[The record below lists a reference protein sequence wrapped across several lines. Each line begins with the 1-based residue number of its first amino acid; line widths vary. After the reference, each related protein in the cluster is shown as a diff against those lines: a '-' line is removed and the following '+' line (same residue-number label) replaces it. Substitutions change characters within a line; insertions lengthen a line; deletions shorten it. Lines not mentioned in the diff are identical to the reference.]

1 MHEPYEVLPNNVP
14 FSSSH
19 TTLLL
24 FLKETTVSVIVCV
37 PLRSLFSNFYQ
48 FKLIL
53 TFLLAPV

>member
-1 MHEPYEVLPNNVP
+1 MNPMRFYQTMCHLALL
-14 FSSSH
+14 
-19 TTLLL
+19 TLYLIL